1 MYRTHY
7 IIESLHWF
15 TFFFSETTIF
25 NGKKPWFPVSI
36 FPTKPIQG
44 FFDESQASHYGKMT
58 INHKPSFD
66 HGTYAAHIYIYIIIC
81 IYYHIYDPG
90 NTENIG
96 FDPKSNNNKQHQ
108 NEQKN
113 KLENQKKN
121 QGKNKKKNKK
131 KTTHQQD
138 KQEKQLRK
146 MQVLIYFFLVLCFFW

>member
-1 MYRTHY
+1 
-7 IIESLHWF
+7 
-15 TFFFSETTIF
+15 
-25 NGKKPWFPVSI
+25 
-36 FPTKPIQG
+36 
-44 FFDESQASHYGKMT
+44 MT

-96 FDPKSNNNKQHQ
+96 FDPKSNNNNNKQHQ

-121 QGKNKKKNKK
+121 QGKNKKKQKENN
-131 KTTHQQD
+131 TPA
-138 KQEKQLRK
+138 R
-146 MQVLIYFFLVLCFFW
+146 